1 MGWGHSGEGWGALG
15 QACGLAASEMAGTT
29 WAQA

>member
-1 MGWGHSGEGWGALG
+1 MGCGHSSEGWAALG
-15 QACGLAASEMAGTT
+15 QARGLAASEMAGTT